1 MLTVSVAAGSAV
13 PRSLSRARSDGMSE
27 IDGKPDRSP
36 ISTVTLS
43 VVEGP
48 ASGTQ
53 YLYSERTTAIAGR
66 ADDCEPRIDEPGSR
80 PLVSRHHC
88 LFDINPPAI
97 RVRDFGSLNGT
108 YVNGEE
114 IGRRRHDQPPKEGSR
129 QIFAE
134 RDLVDGDR
142 ITLGSTIL
150 QVDVTDSQQTLIDPS
165 TTESCSECGDLV
177 GAETQEAIGETI
189 IHRLQAGEI
198 VLPEMSGYD
207 VVEELGRG
215 GQGVVYLARHHHSG
229 KLIALKMMLAQVAV
243 QSGASEKFKRQIAAV
258 DALHHPNIVS
268 FREAGNIGAAFFFTS
283 EYCSGGSLDDLIAR
297 GGPLPPE
304 RAVPLALQAL
314 DGLEYAHTAKLAD
327 GSVGLVHR
335 DIKPA
340 NILLED
346 QGSDPV
352 VKIAD
357 FGLAK
362 AFDGAGLSGLTL
374 TGTVEGTLAFMARSQ
389 VIKFK
394 YVEPDVDVW
403 AMAATLYFMLTAQL
417 PRPFKPGTDPVQ
429 VVLEE
434 DAVPIR
440 QRDHTIPKSL
450 AEVIDAALVD
460 NPRID
465 TISASQLAAALR
477 EAL

>member
-1 MLTVSVAAGSAV
+1 
-13 PRSLSRARSDGMSE
+13 MSE

-66 ADDCEPRIDEPGSR
+66 ADECEPRIDEPGSR
-80 PLVSRHHC
+80 PLVLRHHC

-142 ITLGSTIL
+142 ITLGSTVL
-150 QVDVTDSQQTLIDPS
+150 QVEVTDPQQTLIDPS

-189 IHRLQAGEI
+189 IRRLQAGEI
-198 VLPEMSGYD
+198 VLP
-207 VVEELGRG
+207 
-215 GQGVVYLARHHHSG
+215 
-229 KLIALKMMLAQVAV
+229 
-243 QSGASEKFKRQIAAV
+243 
-258 DALHHPNIVS
+258 
-268 FREAGNIGAAFFFTS
+268 
-283 EYCSGGSLDDLIAR
+283 
-297 GGPLPPE
+297 
-304 RAVPLALQAL
+304 
-314 DGLEYAHTAKLAD
+314 
-327 GSVGLVHR
+327 
-335 DIKPA
+335 
-340 NILLED
+340 
-346 QGSDPV
+346 
-352 VKIAD
+352 
-357 FGLAK
+357 
-362 AFDGAGLSGLTL
+362 
-374 TGTVEGTLAFMARSQ
+374 
-389 VIKFK
+389 
-394 YVEPDVDVW
+394 
-403 AMAATLYFMLTAQL
+403 
-417 PRPFKPGTDPVQ
+417 GTDPVH

-465 TISASQLAAALR
+465 TISAFQLAAALR